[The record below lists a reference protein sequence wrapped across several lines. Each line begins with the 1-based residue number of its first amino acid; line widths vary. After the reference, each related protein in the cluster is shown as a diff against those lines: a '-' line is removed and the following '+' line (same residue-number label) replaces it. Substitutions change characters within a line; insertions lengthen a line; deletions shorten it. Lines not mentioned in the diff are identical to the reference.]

1 LFAGLLLA
9 FLRFP
14 GPAVV
19 PVELWAGLRL
29 LVRLPGVRL
38 GSWLLT
44 LQAVLFVALS
54 VLGPLHLAGLG
65 VTVVAISI
73 VYLLTGAFAIGV
85 SPLAGRWS
93 DQRGRLEPM
102 RYSVAVAIAG
112 LALLPLFPGAW
123 GYSVALVSVSLVL
136 FFLSAP
142 ASALVTDAVDARE
155 LGFALGWAV
164 VLLGWGPGS
173 MVGAVGAGWLIET
186 SAEIVPYLAMS
197 VLCGLALVVL
207 LREKATRT
215 VGGIAGGHPPL
226 AG

>member
-1 LFAGLLLA
+1 
-9 FLRFP
+9 
-14 GPAVV
+14 
-19 PVELWAGLRL
+19 L

-38 GSWLLT
+38 GFWLLT
-44 LQAVLFVALS
+44 LQAVLFGALS

-65 VTVVAISI
+65 VGVLAISV
-73 VYLLTGAFAIGV
+73 VYLLTGGLAIGI

-93 DQRGRLEPM
+93 DRRGRLEPM
-102 RYSVAVAIAG
+102 RYSVAVGVAG
-112 LALLPLFPGAW
+112 LAVLPLFPGAW

-136 FFLSAP
+136 FLLSAP

-197 VLCGLALVVL
+197 VLCAVALVAL

-215 VGGIAGGHPPL
+215 VGRIAGGRPPV